1 MVKIISRYG
10 KYIKFKWG
18 KIMENKNKKLEE
30 MKADLID
37 LQNELIDNVI
47 VENNIDDDYIYD
59 YTEYDS
65 RIGVI
70 SEMIDILDDLME

>member
-1 MVKIISRYG
+1 M
-10 KYIKFKWG
+10 
-18 KIMENKNKKLEE
+18 KNKRIENLK
-30 MKADLID
+30 MNLID

-47 VENNIDDDYIYD
+47 IENNIDDDYIYD

-70 SEMIDILDDLME
+70 NDMLDILDDLMD